1 MESKSKIMA
10 FRKSD
15 DARAELG
22 MLLGNKTLQLA
33 ISAIREKGVP
43 KSIPQID
50 TRNHPDT
57 IIAHEFHKMVGINHA
72 LDLLERMTYPLDT
85 HPDDEREG
93 EEEAYA
99 HSLPPILRG
108 KPPQMHIA
116 KQ

>member
-85 HPDDEREG
+85 HPDDEAET
-93 EEEAYA
+93 EEVPHAWN
-99 HSLPPILRG
+99 LPANLRG